1 MEQVRI
7 FSDGASRGNP
17 GPAGIGVAIVGPG
30 GNSLAE
36 VKEYLGVS
44 TNNLAEY
51 TALIRGLETAL
62 GLGARKVEIF
72 SDSELLVRQVCG
84 QYQVRSLTLKPL
96 HRQVLSLA
104 RRFAEFRIQHV
115 PRSQNARAD
124 ELANQAI
131 DEAIRGGHP

>member
-17 GPAGIGVAIVGPG
+17 GPAGIGVVIVSPA

-51 TALIRGLETAL
+51 TALVRGLETAL
-62 GLGARKVEIF
+62 DLGARKVEIF
-72 SDSELLVRQVCG
+72 SDSELLVRQVLG
-84 QYQVRSLTLKPL
+84 QYQVRSPILKPL
-96 HRQVLSLA
+96 HRQVLSLE
-104 RRFAEFRIQHV
+104 RRFAEFCIQHV

-131 DEAIRGGHP
+131 DEAIGSRRP